1 MCNADCVSNGA
12 FFFPAVE
19 VAGLRVKRFI
29 IYVFL
34 QIGKGKKCGT
44 FGCLNKDDNL
54 KDKVAKGIP
63 KLPSHRRPFKRVCV
77 YGLRKESSFQSAALC
92 LIPSILLL
100 SFALAAQASYRFTT
114 NYGGYRSGASR
125 FAVPTAF
132 AARAVPAVP
141 TYEALSVA
149 APAVPT
155 YEALP
160 VAAAPAAPVA
170 APVYTAAALTYEAH
184 PDPVPEP
191 YTFAPAQPAAPAP
204 AAPSVV
210 SSQYHAQ
217 DELGH
222 VEYGYSNVN
231 SQKQESRDAYGNVQ
245 GSYREEPNQH
255 HNSTSPS
262 NWAPD
267 SDTNVTS

>member
-1 MCNADCVSNGA
+1 M
-12 FFFPAVE
+12 
-19 VAGLRVKRFI
+19 
-29 IYVFL
+29 
-34 QIGKGKKCGT
+34 
-44 FGCLNKDDNL
+44 
-54 KDKVAKGIP
+54 
-63 KLPSHRRPFKRVCV
+63 
-77 YGLRKESSFQSAALC
+77 C
-92 LIPSILLL
+92 LISSLLLL
-100 SFALAAQASYRFTT
+100 SFAPAAQASYRFTT
-114 NYGGYRSGASR
+114 NYGGYRSGAPR

-141 TYEALSVA
+141 S
-149 APAVPT
+149 

>member
-1 MCNADCVSNGA
+1 MAS
-12 FFFPAVE
+12 
-19 VAGLRVKRFI
+19 LR
-29 IYVFL
+29 
-34 QIGKGKKCGT
+34 
-44 FGCLNKDDNL
+44 
-54 KDKVAKGIP
+54 
-63 KLPSHRRPFKRVCV
+63 
-77 YGLRKESSFQSAALC
+77 SAALC

-245 GSYREEPNQH
+245 GSYSYIDAYGLQRIVRYVSDEWGFRIVGANNLPV
-255 HNSTSPS
+255 
-262 NWAPD
+262 APV
-267 SDTNVTS
+267 DTPEVAQAKAAHFRALAAVGSYH